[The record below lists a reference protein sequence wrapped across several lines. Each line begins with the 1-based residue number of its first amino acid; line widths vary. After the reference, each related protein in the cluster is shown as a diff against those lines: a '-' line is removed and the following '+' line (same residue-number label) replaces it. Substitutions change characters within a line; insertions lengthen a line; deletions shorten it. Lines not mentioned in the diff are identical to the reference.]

1 MAEAKTKT
9 AIEPLSLQEVAF
21 EHFQEFF
28 DSIVEQAQFSP
39 EQQLALGEQLKASI
53 EKRDKLGNCLAWLDG
68 QADLL
73 RGKEKQL
80 AERRHRFEKF
90 AGALRSALHQQML
103 DWGIRKVEGQE
114 FTFAVR
120 KNPPRVE
127 ITDEAAIPPEFVSYT
142 PVINRAGI
150 KDALDEGKQVPGA
163 ELVQT
168 TRLDVR

>member
-1 MAEAKTKT
+1 MAETKT

-28 DSIVEQAQFSP
+28 DSIAEQAQFTP

-73 RGKEKQL
+73 RSKEKQL

-90 AGALRSALHQQML
+90 SWAVRSSLHQQML
-103 DWGIRKVEGQE
+103 DWGLKKVEGQE
-114 FTFAVR
+114 FSFTVK
-120 KNPPRVE
+120 KNPPKVE
-127 ITDEAAIPPEFVSYT
+127 VVDEALIPPEFISYT
-142 PVINRAGI
+142 PAINKAAI
-150 KDALDEGKQVPGA
+150 KDALEEGKEVPGA
-163 ELVQT
+163 ELVQS